1 MPVDYSL
8 LTRMARESQLTLV
21 QTHQTAFGRRIL
33 DLSLAFHEGTL
44 RDDEIEEY
52 LLELVEA
59 CQRQE
64 ERVRAVAG
72 RMREKFEMLRFFDG
86 VMELAEIFDQMEH
99 REVEARVAQL
109 EESFAL
115 TVFHL
120 AHQEAA

>member
-8 LTRMARESQLTLV
+8 LTRMSRESQLTLV
-21 QTHQTAFGRRIL
+21 QTHQTAFGRRLL
-33 DLSLAFHEGTL
+33 DLSRAFHEGTMS
-44 RDDEIEEY
+44 DVEIEEY
-52 LLELVEA
+52 LLELVDA

-64 ERVRAVAG
+64 DRVRAVPS
-72 RMREKFEMLRFFDG
+72 RMMEKIEMLRFLDG
-86 VMELAEIFDQMEH
+86 MVELAETFDQMEH
-99 REVEARVAQL
+99 REVEARVARL